1 MIPLKDGD
9 LMQNLHSESQGRI
22 LFLKSSR
29 HRIGY
34 YIGSIVLKKH
44 NISENWLRGHR
55 VLIVAA
61 PPITGVYM
69 LPFFLLKN
77 MIHKMIITIIITPT
91 TPPITP
97 PYSALDEDS

>member
-9 LMQNLHSESQGRI
+9 LMLNLHSENQGRI
-22 LFLKSSR
+22 LSLKSSR

-34 YIGSIVLKKH
+34 YIWSIVLKKH
-44 NISENWLRGHR
+44 NISENWHRGHR

-61 PPITGVYM
+61 PPITGVYI
-69 LPFFLLKN
+69 LPFFFLKN
-77 MIHKMIITIIITPT
+77 MIHKMIITIFITPT
-91 TPPITP
+91 TPPITH